1 MTLLSKHNMTMNDW
15 KKMEEEEKSFERQLM
30 DKYPQ
35 LFDKDENGNTLPSS
49 CGIGGQ
55 PEWRGILDDL
65 CGSIVEYIENTRISV
80 KTKDKKKLFLYFLW
94 KNLWCPVEK
103 RLYKVLDPYRKY
115 RPKDTKIWIIRP
127 EVQKKVE
134 GSRLDNARKV
144 LYRFTYQVL
153 CPKDVYTSAPP
164 VKKVTIAQ
172 IKAKF
177 GQLRFYV
184 DGADTHIHGMIRF
197 AEYLCDRE
205 TEKLKESN
213 DKTKA

>member
-1 MTLLSKHNMTMNDW
+1 MNDW
-15 KKMEEEEKSFERQLM
+15 KKMEEEEKSFEQQLM

-55 PEWRGILDDL
+55 PEWRGILDNL
-65 CGSIVEYIENTRISV
+65 CGAIVEYIENTQISV
-80 KTKDKKKLFLYFLW
+80 KTKNKKKLFLYFLW
-94 KNLWCPVEK
+94 KNIWCPVEK
-103 RLYKVLDPYRKY
+103 RLYKILDPYRKY
-115 RPKDTKIWIIRP
+115 RPKDTNIWIITP

-134 GSRLDNARKV
+134 GSRLDKARKA

-184 DGADTHIHGMIRF
+184 DGADSHIHGMIRF
-197 AEYLCDRE
+197 AEYLCDLE
-205 TEKLKESN
+205 TKKLKES
-213 DKTKA
+213 KTNETI